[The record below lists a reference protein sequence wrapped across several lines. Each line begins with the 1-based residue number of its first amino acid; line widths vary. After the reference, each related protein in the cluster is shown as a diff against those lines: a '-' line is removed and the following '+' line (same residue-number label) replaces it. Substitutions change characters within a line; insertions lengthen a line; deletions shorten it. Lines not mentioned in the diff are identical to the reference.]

1 MLLGTST
8 VGSGRGRLAVAGGI
22 KGNDE
27 MSGFLIEEATRRSGL
42 VWLGLP
48 AGPRPA
54 WHVWQDSAAYVVT
67 GGLEQPL
74 PGLLDVRHVA
84 VTVPSKDNR
93 SRLVSWLAECT
104 RVEPG
109 SPEWEAVEPALRA
122 ARLNL
127 PDGERAGE
135 RWARECAIVR
145 LSPTGQI
152 LDAPGRVPT
161 GSAATAPPPSPA
173 TTVGR
178 LPRMLG
184 RRRKV

>member
-1 MLLGTST
+1 MNS
-8 VGSGRGRLAVAGGI
+8 
-22 KGNDE
+22 
-27 MSGFLIEEATRRSGL
+27 FLIEEATRRSGL
-42 VWLGLP
+42 VWLDLP

-54 WHVWQDSAAYVVT
+54 WHVWDDGAAYVVT
-67 GGLEQPL
+67 GALEQPL
-74 PGLLDVRHVA
+74 PGLLDVKHVA

-93 SRLVSWLAECT
+93 SRLVSWLAACT

-109 SPEWEAVEPALRA
+109 TAEWDAVVPALLA

-127 PDGERAGE
+127 PDSEHAAE
-135 RWARECAIVR
+135 RWARECAVVR
-145 LSPTGQI
+145 LSPTGQV

-161 GSAATAPPPSPA
+161 GPAAAPPPPSAA

-178 LPRMLG
+178 LPGMLG

>member
-1 MLLGTST
+1 MN
-8 VGSGRGRLAVAGGI
+8 A
-22 KGNDE
+22 
-27 MSGFLIEEATRRSGL
+27 FLIEEATRRSGL

-54 WHVWQDSAAYVVT
+54 WHVWQDGAAYVVT
-67 GGLEQPL
+67 GRLEQPL
-74 PGLLDVRHVA
+74 PGLLDVEHVA
-84 VTVPSKDNR
+84 VSVPSKDNR
-93 SRLVSWLAECT
+93 ARLISWLAACT
-104 RVEPG
+104 VVEPE
-109 SPEWEAVEPALRA
+109 SAEWQAVVPALQA

-127 PDGERAGE
+127 PDGEHAPE

-145 LSPTGQI
+145 LAPTGQV

-161 GSAATAPPPSPA
+161 GSAAAPPPPSPA

>member
-1 MLLGTST
+1 MNS
-8 VGSGRGRLAVAGGI
+8 
-22 KGNDE
+22 
-27 MSGFLIEEATRRSGL
+27 FLIDEATRRSGL
-42 VWLGLP
+42 VWLDLP

-54 WHVWQDSAAYVVT
+54 WHVWQDGAAFVVT

-74 PGLLDVRHVA
+74 PGLLDVKHVT

-93 SRLVSWLAECT
+93 SRLISWLATCT

-109 SPEWEAVEPALRA
+109 TAEWDAVVPTLQA

-127 PDGERAGE
+127 PDGEHAAE
-135 RWARECAIVR
+135 RWARDCAVVR
-145 LSPTGQI
+145 LSPTGQV
-152 LDAPGRVPT
+152 LDAPGRVPN
-161 GSAATAPPPSPA
+161 GPAAAAPPPSAA

-178 LPRMLG
+178 LPGMLG